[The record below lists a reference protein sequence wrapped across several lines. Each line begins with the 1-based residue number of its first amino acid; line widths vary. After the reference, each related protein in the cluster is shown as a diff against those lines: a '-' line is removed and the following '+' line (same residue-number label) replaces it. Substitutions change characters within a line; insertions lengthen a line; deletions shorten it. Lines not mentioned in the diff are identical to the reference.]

1 MSRPLC
7 FDMFRPTTKANFPS
21 YAPCSLSPTLT
32 GFLGRQVDEITPP
45 TASKCTRSTSL
56 DPTGRQQARRSHG
69 LRDTVD

>member
-32 GFLGRQVDEITPP
+32 GFLGRQVDEMTAPA
-45 TASKCTRSTSL
+45 ASKCTRSTMWTSWDDSRL
-56 DPTGRQQARRSHG
+56 GGLTGCAI
-69 LRDTVD
+69 LWI